1 MKRTTKP
8 LTAIQARA
16 WGLVSTTGDA
26 ADEARRGA
34 SLLTLLMA
42 DRIDI
47 YERMRSNKTPDTRET
62 LEMRLRVN
70 EQHIATVNFFIAT
83 ARQKVALLEKQK
95 PRDAREWQYRFFAS
109 HVRQMR
115 YTDPLPEPKLKE
127 IREGLMPCDIHTMIE
142 VRFKGADGWNAVSQA
157 PLFVPQDY
165 TLFAYLAGVR
175 AHDGIEPLVKPRGF
189 PAAKTERISADTQD
203 EFGRWADFSH
213 DASWLTPQ
221 EWIAACVT
229 ARLKSGVSCV
239 EALAIGNHAKTL
251 AESEK
256 YDAARI
262 VFWFNS

>member
-1 MKRTTKP
+1 MTRTIRP
-8 LTAIQARA
+8 LTTLQAHA
-16 WGLVSTTGDA
+16 WRLVSETGDA
-26 ADEARRGA
+26 EDEARRGA
-34 SLLTLLMA
+34 DLLTLLMA

-47 YERMRSNKTPDTRET
+47 YERMKSNKTPDTREVM
-62 LEMRLRVN
+62 EMRLKVN
-70 EQHIATVNFFIAT
+70 EQHIATVDFFIST
-83 ARQKVALLEKQK
+83 ARQKVALLEQQK
-95 PRDAREWQYRFFAS
+95 PRDEKEWQYRFFAS
-109 HVRQMR
+109 HVRQMVF
-115 YTDPLPEPKLKE
+115 TEPLPEPKLRE

-142 VRFKGADGWNAVSQA
+142 VRFKGADGWDAVSQA
-157 PLFVPQDY
+157 PLYVPQDY

-189 PAAKTERISADTQD
+189 PADKPERISTDTQY
-203 EFGRWADFSH
+203 EFERWTDFAH
-213 DASWLTPQ
+213 DTGWLTPQ

-229 ARLKSGVSCV
+229 ARLKAGVSCV